1 MQEFTQRKKISRQN
15 REKSNL
21 RPVSGEVDQGGRT
34 VWSPV
39 PIYIGRRPTRL
50 VQVGDVLIGS
60 DVPVS
65 VQSMTTAD
73 TRKPGETVAQIQQLQ
88 EAGCD
93 LVRVAVPDETA
104 AGKLAEIREAVKPP
118 LIADIH
124 YSVNLALAAID
135 AGMEGIRIN
144 PGTIGD
150 HRKLESIAKS
160 AAAAGAAVRIGIN
173 GGSLE
178 RDIKMEYKNRSP
190 AEALVASALRNC
202 ENFEEWGCANL
213 KVSLKSSSPLCTIA
227 AYRQFAALTDYPL
240 HLGLTEAGLPEAGT
254 VKSAAVLGCLLLEG
268 IGDTLRVSLTG
279 DPVREVFVGR
289 QILAACGLRDETPE
303 IISCPTC
310 GRTEIDVVTLA
321 REVEAEVRRLEAAG
335 KRVAIRKIA
344 VMGCS
349 VNGPGEAREADI
361 GIACGRDH
369 GVLFKEGKIAEKLS
383 LEQMKERL
391 FAEIRARAEQE
402 C

>member
-1 MQEFTQRKKISRQN
+1 MQEFKRRKKIFYQNLEKHSRQSL
-15 REKSNL
+15 SNGGGQEGQ
-21 RPVSGEVDQGGRT
+21 PV
-34 VWSPV
+34 WAPV
-39 PIYIGRRPTRL
+39 PMQNGRRPTRL
-50 VQVGDVLIGS
+50 LRMGHFFIGGDS
-60 DVPVS
+60 PVS
-65 VQSMTTAD
+65 VQSMTTTD
-73 TRKPGETVAQIQQLQ
+73 TRKTSATVGQIEQLQ

-93 LVRVAVPDETA
+93 LVRVAVPDKIA
-104 AGKLAEIREAVKPP
+104 AEKLAEIREAVELP

-124 YSVNLALAAID
+124 FSAELALAAID
-135 AGMEGIRIN
+135 AGLAGIRIN
-144 PGTIGD
+144 PGTIGNQG
-150 HRKLESIAKS
+150 KLEAIAKAS
-160 AAAAGAAVRIGIN
+160 AAAGTVVRIGIN

-178 RDIKMEYKNRSP
+178 KDIRKEYKDSSSS
-190 AEALVASALRNC
+190 EALVASALRNC

-227 AYRQFAALTDYPL
+227 AYRKFAALTDYPL

-254 VKSAAVLGCLLLEG
+254 VKSAAVLGCLLMEG

-289 QILAACGLRDETPE
+289 QILAACGLRDENPE

-321 REVEAEVRRLEAAG
+321 REVELEVRRLEAEG
-335 KRVAIRKIA
+335 KKVAIRKIA

-369 GVLFKEGKIAEKLS
+369 GVLFKEGKIVAKLS
-383 LEQMKERL
+383 PEQMKESL
-391 FAEIRARAEQE
+391 FAEIRARAEQVR
-402 C
+402 